1 MLRKS
6 SLTIAALGIMMQAHG
21 VTIDAAA
28 EAETYLE
35 SQLEQR
41 PSSSHSLARALSR
54 MQRPQRDSSW
64 LYRREDRERFERKRA
79 QRRREQEEEE
89 DSGSAQ
95 NDEGSSLGSPEP
107 EDDPESDFT
116 IDLHHNL
123 GGALP
128 SRDET
133 MKQ

>member
-1 MLRKS
+1 
-6 SLTIAALGIMMQAHG
+6 MQAHG

-28 EAETYLE
+28 EAATYLE

-41 PSSSHSLARALSR
+41 PSSTHSLARALSR
-54 MQRPQRDSSW
+54 MQNPRRDSSW
-64 LYRREDRERFERKRA
+64 LYRRQDRERFERKRA

-89 DSGSAQ
+89 EEEDSSPAQ
-95 NDEGSSLGSPEP
+95 NDEGPSLESPEP
-107 EDDPESDFT
+107 EDDPESEFT

-128 SRDET
+128 SRDEM